1 MYPRMKVSKECFP
14 KTCPVSRMAQMMG
27 GMGGGAGAV
36 PGAAPGAAP
45 PSIEGLLQA

>member
-1 MYPRMKVSKECFP
+1 
-14 KTCPVSRMAQMMG
+14 MMG
-27 GMGGGAGAV
+27 GMGGAGAV

>member
-1 MYPRMKVSKECFP
+1 MYPLMKESKECFP
-14 KTCPVSRMAQMMG
+14 KTFLVSRMAQMMG
-27 GMGGGAGAV
+27 GMGGAGAV

>member
-1 MYPRMKVSKECFP
+1 MYPRMKESKECFP
-14 KTCPVSRMAQMMG
+14 KTCFVSRMAQMMG
-27 GMGGGAGAV
+27 GMGGAGGV